1 MLENKNTD
9 PKSEDNEKESLS
21 NNTTSKPTVE
31 NTNTSEED
39 NQDVNE
45 SLKEEVK
52 TAEKKEEK
60 EVVDYTKLSLEDLV
74 SSLKAVIASNEVQH
88 IKSEVEAI
96 KSAFNKKF
104 GALLSEK
111 KKAFLEAGGNSID
124 FHFSSPIKTEY
135 NSLLSDY
142 KTRRDAFYAE
152 QEKILNQNLENRL
165 ATIEALKHL
174 IENAESTT
182 MYKEFRKIQD
192 RWKKIGAVPKA
203 RYNDTWKI
211 YHHHVERFY
220 DLLHLSND
228 LRDLDFKHN
237 LEEKLKLIEQAE
249 ALSAEEDVNVAAKE
263 LQKLHKA
270 WKEDIG
276 PVAREM
282 REEVWQKFSDAT
294 KKIHDKRHDFFKQM
308 RSKFQDIVDKKMNVI
323 QRLDAYDTS
332 NNKTHNDWQ
341 QSINV
346 VEALRQEYFDA
357 GKLPFSKSESIWQKF
372 KNATKKFNSKK
383 NAFYKGEKDVQ
394 QDNLKKKIALV
405 EIAESLKDSE
415 DWETTTNT
423 MKKIQSDW
431 KKIGHVPRKFSDDI
445 WKRFKAACNHYFDR
459 LNDRRNTVSEE
470 EQAVVDAKKEFLD
483 NLKKEKVTTKEAVL
497 SLMDVWKNLG
507 RTPRKMRYLEERF
520 SKEVDNMLNKL
531 SLSDIDKSMLKFT
544 STVDGYLANEDIRKL
559 DSEQQ
564 FVRKKIDEVN
574 REIQQLENNLGF
586 FSNADD
592 NNPLLKNVNANIE
605 QYKKDLQIWE
615 QKLNYL
621 KNLDY

>member
-1 MLENKNTD
+1 
-9 PKSEDNEKESLS
+9 
-21 NNTTSKPTVE
+21 
-31 NTNTSEED
+31 
-39 NQDVNE
+39 
-45 SLKEEVK
+45 
-52 TAEKKEEK
+52 
-60 EVVDYTKLSLEDLV
+60 
-74 SSLKAVIASNEVQH
+74 
-88 IKSEVEAI
+88 
-96 KSAFNKKF
+96 
-104 GALLSEK
+104 
-111 KKAFLEAGGNSID
+111 
-124 FHFSSPIKTEY
+124 
-135 NSLLSDY
+135 
-142 KTRRDAFYAE
+142 
-152 QEKILNQNLENRL
+152 
-165 ATIEALKHL
+165 
-174 IENAESTT
+174 

-341 QSINV
+341 QSIKV

-445 WKRFKAACNHYFDR
+445 WKRFKTACNHYFDR
-459 LNDRRNTVSEE
+459 LNNRRNTVSEE

-520 SKEVDNMLNKL
+520 SKEVDTMLNKL

>member
-9 PKSEDNEKESLS
+9 PNSETNEKESLS
-21 NNTTSKPTVE
+21 NNTTSKPTVD
-31 NTNTSEED
+31 NTNTSEE
-39 NQDVNE
+39 E
-45 SLKEEVK
+45 SQEVKESPKEEIK

-74 SSLKAVIASNEVQH
+74 ASLKRVITSNEVQH

-104 GALLSEK
+104 GSLLSKK
-111 KKAFLEAGGNSID
+111 KKAFLDAGGNSID
-124 FHFSSPIKTEY
+124 FRFSSPLKTEY
-135 NSLLSDY
+135 NNLLSDY
-142 KTRRDAFYAE
+142 KSRRDAFYAE
-152 QEKILNQNLENRL
+152 QEKVLNTNLEKRL
-165 ATIEALKHL
+165 AAIEALKHL

-249 ALSAEEDVNVAAKE
+249 ALIAEEDVNIAAKE

-282 REEVWQKFSDAT
+282 REEVWQKFSNAT
-294 KKIHDKRHDFFKQM
+294 KKIHDKRHEYFKEM

-341 QSINV
+341 QSIKV

-357 GKLPFSKSESIWQKF
+357 GKLPYSKSESIWQKF

-394 QDNLKKKIALV
+394 QENLKKKIALV

-459 LNDRRNTVSEE
+459 LNDRRNTISEE

-483 NLKKEKVTTKEAVL
+483 NLKKEAVTTKEAVL
-497 SLMDVWKNLG
+497 SLMDVWKNFG

-520 SKEVDNMLNKL
+520 SKEVDTMLNKL

-559 DSEQQ
+559 NSEQQ

-605 QYKKDLQIWE
+605 QYKKDLQIWQE
-615 QKLNYL
+615 KLNYL